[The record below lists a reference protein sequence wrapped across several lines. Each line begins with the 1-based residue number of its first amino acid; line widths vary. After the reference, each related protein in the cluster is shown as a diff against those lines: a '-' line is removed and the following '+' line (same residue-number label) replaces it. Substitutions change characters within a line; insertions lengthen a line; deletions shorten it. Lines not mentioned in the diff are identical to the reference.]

1 MEWEK
6 PNFNWVSAKYA
17 QVDRNGRIMVQNNS
31 LEYALNSARLQGYAV
46 WEKATQ
52 KRVYPKEVVQNVTET
67 EKPAIVETNTGE
79 KVFLESIKKMI
90 DERLNN
96 LNG

>member
-1 MEWEK
+1 
-6 PNFNWVSAKYA
+6 V
-17 QVDRNGRIMVQNNS
+17 
-31 LEYALNSARLQGYAV
+31 L
-46 WEKATQ
+46 
-52 KRVYPKEVVQNVTET
+52 QNVTET